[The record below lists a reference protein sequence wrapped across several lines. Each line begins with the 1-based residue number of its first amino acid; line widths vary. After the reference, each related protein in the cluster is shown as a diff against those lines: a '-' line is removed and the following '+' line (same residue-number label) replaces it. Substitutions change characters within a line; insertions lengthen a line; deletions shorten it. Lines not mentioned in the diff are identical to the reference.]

1 MNGSGKMH
9 VKNRYPLN
17 TADEDLMKLVG
28 TVSYYLSN
36 ITAVHTAIDI
46 STTLP
51 EEYIN
56 DIIADLQ
63 KRCDTLAYDL

>member
-1 MNGSGKMH
+1 MH
-9 VKNRYPLN
+9 VKNTYPLN
-17 TADEDLMKLVG
+17 TADEDLMKLVR

-46 STTLP
+46 STALS

-63 KRCDTLAYDL
+63 KRRDTLAYDL

>member
-1 MNGSGKMH
+1 MH
-9 VKNRYPLN
+9 VKNTYPLN

-28 TVSYYLSN
+28 TVIYYLSN

-51 EEYIN
+51 
-56 DIIADLQ
+56 
-63 KRCDTLAYDL
+63 

>member
-9 VKNRYPLN
+9 VKNTYPLN

-28 TVSYYLSN
+28 TVSYYLSS

-51 EEYIN
+51 EEYI
-56 DIIADLQ
+56 IADLQ

>member
-1 MNGSGKMH
+1 MNVSGKIH
-9 VKNRYPLN
+9 VKNIYPLN
-17 TADEDLMKLVG
+17 TADDLIKLAG
-28 TVSYYLSN
+28 TASFYLSN
-36 ITAVHTAIDI
+36 ITEMHTAIDI
-46 STTLP
+46 STALP

>member
-1 MNGSGKMH
+1 MH
-9 VKNRYPLN
+9 IKNIYPLN
-17 TADEDLMKLVG
+17 TADEDLMKLAGPVC
-28 TVSYYLSN
+28 YYLSN

-46 STTLP
+46 STALP

>member
-1 MNGSGKMH
+1 
-9 VKNRYPLN
+9 
-17 TADEDLMKLVG
+17 MKLAGPVC
-28 TVSYYLSN
+28 YYLSN

-46 STTLP
+46 STALP

-63 KRCDTLAYDL
+63 KRRDTLAYDL

>member
-1 MNGSGKMH
+1 MH
-9 VKNRYPLN
+9 VKNTYPLN

-28 TVSYYLSN
+28 TVIYCLSN
-36 ITAVHTAIDI
+36 ITEMHTAIDI
-46 STTLP
+46 STALP

-63 KRCDTLAYDL
+63 KRRDTLAYDL

>member
-1 MNGSGKMH
+1 MH
-9 VKNRYPLN
+9 VKNIYPLN
-17 TADEDLMKLVG
+17 TADDLIKLAG
-28 TVSYYLSN
+28 AASFYLSY
-36 ITAVHTAIDI
+36 ITEMHTAIDI

-63 KRCDTLAYDL
+63 KRRDTLAYDL

>member
-1 MNGSGKMH
+1 MY
-9 VKNRYPLN
+9 VKNTYPLN

-36 ITAVHTAIDI
+36 ITAVHTTA
-46 STTLP
+46 LP

>member
-1 MNGSGKMH
+1 MNVSGKMH
-9 VKNRYPLN
+9 VKNIYPLN
-17 TADEDLMKLVG
+17 TADEDLMNLAGPVC
-28 TVSYYLSN
+28 YYLSN

-46 STTLP
+46 STALP

-63 KRCDTLAYDL
+63 KRRDTLAYDL

>member
-1 MNGSGKMH
+1 MH
-9 VKNRYPLN
+9 VKNTYPLN

-63 KRCDTLAYDL
+63 KRCDPLAYDL

>member
-1 MNGSGKMH
+1 
-9 VKNRYPLN
+9 
-17 TADEDLMKLVG
+17 MKLVG

>member
-1 MNGSGKMH
+1 MY
-9 VKNRYPLN
+9 VKNTYPLN
-17 TADEDLMKLVG
+17 TADEDLIKLVG
-28 TVSYYLSN
+28 PVCYYLSN

-46 STTLP
+46 STALP

-63 KRCDTLAYDL
+63 KRRDTLAYDL

>member
-1 MNGSGKMH
+1 MH
-9 VKNRYPLN
+9 VKNIYPLN
-17 TADEDLMKLVG
+17 TADEDLMKLAGPVC
-28 TVSYYLSN
+28 YYLSN

-46 STTLP
+46 TTALP

>member
-1 MNGSGKMH
+1 MY
-9 VKNRYPLN
+9 VKNTYPLN
-17 TADEDLMKLVG
+17 TADEDLIKLVG
-28 TVSYYLSN
+28 AASFYLSN

-63 KRCDTLAYDL
+63 KRRDTLAYDL